1 MNKVFPRI
9 ILACFFFVFVIPDIS
24 PLYFSWDRAI
34 PQFLYLTTLNIISL
48 CYLFKIGLLN
58 ETINNVYNKQ
68 IIMCYSVFVIICFI
82 SILFAE
88 NQIES
93 IVTISKYLSYL
104 FTLLCI
110 YSLANYIGKSYIN
123 FIIYI
128 VAFSLFIESISLV
141 YNTLDMIY
149 IKEIGFARD
158 NELLRTFSGN
168 INVGANSL
176 IYKIS
181 FLFYLIYK
189 TDKLKLL
196 SFFYFILFLVFSLLF
211 ILLSRSSF
219 IGLFIIMLSF
229 FIWANKKHI
238 YKSGIITAV
247 LISSYFFVQ
256 ATVTTDNPDEITDR
270 ISSISINTQDD
281 SINERLGYYSDALH
295 SISKNPLF
303 GIGIG
308 NWKLKSIEYD
318 AADIEGYII
327 PYHAHNDFLQIAA
340 EIGVIGLVFFMMI
353 IIIPSYKILLKIL
366 NKEIKLFE
374 LVILLSIVAYVIDSM
389 LNFPIA
395 RPMTHIYLLFILVSY
410 MIHKNYKIEKNE
422 VV

>member
-9 ILACFFFVFVIPDIS
+9 ILACFFFVFVIPDVS
-24 PLYFSWDRAI
+24 PLYLSWDRAI

-196 SFFYFILFLVFSLLF
+196 SFLYFILFLVFSSLF

-219 IGLFIIMLSF
+219 IGLSIVMLVF
-229 FIWANKKHI
+229 FIWANKRHI

-247 LISSYFFVQ
+247 LISSYLFVQ
-256 ATVTTDNPDEITDR
+256 TSINADNPNEITDR

-281 SINERLGYYSDALH
+281 SVDERFRYYSHALH
-295 SISKNPLF
+295 SISINPLF

-318 AADIEGYII
+318 ASDIEGYII

-340 EIGVIGLVFFMMI
+340 EIGIIGLVFFMMI
-353 IIIPSYKILLKIL
+353 IIIPSYNILLKIF

-410 MIHKNYKIEKNE
+410 MIHKNYKIEIHE
-422 VV
+422 TV